1 MKRLSLTIFVAVLAS
16 LLLFAL
22 AVVGIW
28 TWTWQARAERME
40 RQIATIVADPVL
52 QAEDSDQ
59 PTLARALRRLNI
71 ESGFDLAIVD
81 ARNRPVAQAGRPIPP
96 GRRYLERPPGPPPDG
111 ADDARPPHG
120 DGGGDRDEELR
131 RSRRWVASFDLPGD
145 RWLLVRPVRGEPPP
159 PPVGLMSGT
168 GLLTLAVA
176 LVAWPVSRRIT
187 RRLERLQR
195 GVEQLGAGDLGARV
209 SVEGRDEVAALA
221 RSVNASAARIE
232 ELVNTQGRLLDSQR
246 RLLANASHELRS
258 PLARIRLALELLLP
272 ERPIGG
278 VLGAGA
284 GAGASASAPTAAGEA
299 TAPTAPAVGL
309 HERALRDEALLSV
322 SELDGLIDEILIASR
337 IDAAQVGRGDVLGR
351 EPVDLIGLAAEE
363 AARVD
368 AEVEVVGD
376 GEGEVIGDPRLLR
389 RLLRNL
395 LENAARY
402 HRQERVAVAAAADT
416 PAVDPSATDEAGRA
430 NANASASANA
440 AGERATEA
448 LAGDEPVLVRIDP
461 SAAGTVELVVLD
473 RGPGVAAAE
482 REKIFEAFYRVEGHS
497 EGAGGVGLG
506 LSLARQIAQA
516 HGGYLRCEARP
527 GGGSAFIATLARMPA
542 GPESTPAT

>member
-59 PTLARALRRLNI
+59 ATLERALRRLNI
-71 ESGFDLAIVD
+71 DAGFDLAIVD
-81 ARNRPVAQAGRPIPP
+81 ARNRPIAQAGRPIPP
-96 GRRYLERPPGPPPDG
+96 GRRYFERPPGPPPDG
-111 ADDARPPHG
+111 ADDARPPRG
-120 DGGGDRDEELR
+120 DGGGERDEDPR

-168 GLLTLAVA
+168 ALLMLAVA

-209 SVEGRDEVAALA
+209 PVEGRDEVAALA

-232 ELVNTQGRLLDSQR
+232 DLVNTQGRLLDSQR

-272 ERPIGG
+272 EHPTRDDAGVGGGG
-278 VLGAGA
+278 VGAGA
-284 GAGASASAPTAAGEA
+284 VFGIGSGSGSSAQTNAGGIAATMG
-299 TAPTAPAVGL
+299 PAVGL

-322 SELDGLIDEILIASR
+322 SELDRLIDEILIASR

-368 AEVEVVGD
+368 AEVEMAAD

-402 HRQERVAVAAAADT
+402 HRQAKGAVAAAT
-416 PAVDPSATDEAGRA
+416 TGPAVDELAVNEPAVNELAIDE
-430 NANASASANA
+430 
-440 AGERATEA
+440 
-448 LAGDEPVLVRIDP
+448 LADDEPVLVRIDP
-461 SAAGTVELVVLD
+461 SAAGAVEVVVLD

-506 LSLARQIAQA
+506 LSLARQIARAQ
-516 HGGYLRCEARP
+516 GGDLRCEARP
-527 GGGSAFIATLARMPA
+527 GGGSAFIATLARIPA
-542 GPESTPAT
+542 GPDSAPLT

>member
-59 PTLARALRRLNI
+59 PTLARALRRLHI
-71 ESGFDLAIVD
+71 DSGFDLAIVD

-96 GRRYLERPPGPPPDG
+96 GRRSLERPPGPPPDS
-111 ADDARPPHG
+111 ADDPRPPHG

-168 GLLTLAVA
+168 ALLTLAVA

-272 ERPIGG
+272 ERPIGEA
-278 VLGAGA
+278 VGAGA
-284 GAGASASAPTAAGEA
+284 GAGASAPATAGEA

-322 SELDGLIDEILIASR
+322 SELDRLIDEILIASR

-402 HRQERVAVAAAADT
+402 HRQARVAVAAAVDT
-416 PAVDPSATDEAGRA
+416 PAVDRPATDQAAR
-430 NANASASANA
+430 ASASASA

-506 LSLARQIAQA
+506 LSLARQIAHA
-516 HGGYLRCEARP
+516 HGGGLRCDARP

-542 GPESTPAT
+542 GPDSTPAT